1 MEQFVLLLVGVG
13 LAALVG
19 QLGKNRE
26 IGFGWSFAL
35 SLFLSPIIGL
45 IITLLSKK
53 KDVEFIEVSKE
64 ETEQM
69 KKNK

>member
-1 MEQFVLLLVGVG
+1 MEQVVILLVAVG

-19 QLGKNRE
+19 QLGKKRK

-45 IITLLSKK
+45 IITLFSKK
-53 KDVEFIEVSKE
+53 KDVEFIDI
-64 ETEQM
+64 
-69 KKNK
+69 KKDEN

>member
-1 MEQFVLLLVGVG
+1 MEQVILLIVGVG

-19 QLGKNRE
+19 QLGKNRK

-45 IITLLSKK
+45 IITLFSKK
-53 KDVEFIEVSKE
+53 IDVEFVDADKS
-64 ETEQM
+64 
-69 KKNK
+69 N

>member
-1 MEQFVLLLVGVG
+1 MEQLVFLLVAVV

-19 QLGKNRE
+19 QVGKNRK

-45 IITLLSKK
+45 IITLFSKK
-53 KDVEFIEVSKE
+53 KDVEFINIKDENE
-64 ETEQM
+64 
-69 KKNK
+69 

>member
-1 MEQFVLLLVGVG
+1 MEQFVILLVAVG

-19 QLGKNRE
+19 QLGKNRK

-45 IITLLSKK
+45 IITLCSKK
-53 KDVEFIEVSKE
+53 NDVEFVDIKKE
-64 ETEQM
+64 ENNQ
-69 KKNK
+69 

>member
-1 MEQFVLLLVGVG
+1 MEQVVILLVAVG

-19 QLGKNRE
+19 QLGKSRK

-45 IITLLSKK
+45 IITLFSKK
-53 KDVEFIEVSKE
+53 KDVEFIDI
-64 ETEQM
+64 
-69 KKNK
+69 KKDEN

>member
-1 MEQFVLLLVGVG
+1 MEQLFILLLALV

-19 QLGKNRE
+19 QLGKNRK

-45 IITLLSKK
+45 IITLCSKK
-53 KDVEFIEVSKE
+53 IDSVDFVDVKKE
-64 ETEQM
+64 NEQ
-69 KKNK
+69 N

>member
-1 MEQFVLLLVGVG
+1 MEQVFILLVAVG

-19 QLGKNRE
+19 QLGKNRK

-45 IITLLSKK
+45 IITLCSKK
-53 KDVEFIEVSKE
+53 NDVEFVDVKKE
-64 ETEQM
+64 D
-69 KKNK
+69 

>member
-1 MEQFVLLLVGVG
+1 MEQFVILLVGVG

-19 QLGKNRE
+19 QLGKKRK

-45 IITLLSKK
+45 IITLFSKK
-53 KDVEFIEVSKE
+53 KDVDFVDVSKD
-64 ETEQM
+64 ETD
-69 KKNK
+69 NL